1 MLSRVLHSH
10 SPYVLYCAVAAL
22 GFLAG
27 NRLEPILYASSRPL
41 AAEARGIATPSAP
54 RLTSAA
60 PFNSGAV
67 HKDAIDSGAVPAA
80 PTIAE
85 ATPAETTA
93 ESEPKPS
100 LVSGTDPDSNTDF
113 VELKDLPV
121 VQGQGG
127 DSTPAR
133 DVDVIGD
140 DGVPVP
146 DKSDAG
152 TTDKASN

>member
-85 ATPAETTA
+85 ATPAEEPA
-93 ESEPKPS
+93 EEVAAAPSIPKLSPKNTEPPS
-100 LVSGTDPDSNTDF
+100 AASP
-113 VELKDLPV
+113 KKK
-121 VQGQGG
+121 QC
-127 DSTPAR
+127 R
-133 DVDVIGD
+133 
-140 DGVPVP
+140 
-146 DKSDAG
+146 KSRN
-152 TTDKASN
+152 S